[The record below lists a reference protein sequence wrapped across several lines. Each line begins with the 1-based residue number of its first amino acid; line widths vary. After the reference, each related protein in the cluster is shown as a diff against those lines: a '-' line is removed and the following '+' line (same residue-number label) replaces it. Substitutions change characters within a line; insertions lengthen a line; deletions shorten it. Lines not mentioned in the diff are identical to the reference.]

1 MNHYLNLKI
10 IIITLFLLNSCGFKT
25 LDYQAVKELRISEIN
40 TKGNKNINFIISN
53 DLKQLFS
60 NNNNEAKQIKID
72 IETNEEKRIKEKN
85 KKNEITKYEITVK
98 TIVNISSDI
107 ANLNF
112 LMNLEKKGEY
122 QVDKKNIK
130 TIQNEAKV
138 KKEIISSLSNE
149 IFSNILLKLN
159 DL

>member
-1 MNHYLNLKI
+1 
-10 IIITLFLLNSCGFKT
+10 
-25 LDYQAVKELRISEIN
+25 
-40 TKGNKNINFIISN
+40 
-53 DLKQLFS
+53 
-60 NNNNEAKQIKID
+60 
-72 IETNEEKRIKEKN
+72 
-85 KKNEITKYEITVK
+85 
-98 TIVNISSDI
+98 
-107 ANLNF
+107 
-112 LMNLEKKGEY
+112 MNLEKKREY